1 MWIGLLGSLQV
12 RVEGAAV
19 AVPAARQR
27 ALLAVLA
34 VRAGELVPTD
44 ELAEIVWDGKPPDRE
59 FGDRYC
65 QATVLAH
72 LGDTRHTAGQDE
84 LARGAWQEAVAI
96 LDALH
101 HPYAGTVRA
110 RLRQNAEPSLARRPQ
125 G

>member
-1 MWIGLLGSLQV
+1 MF
-12 RVEGAAV
+12 R
-19 AVPAARQR
+19 
-27 ALLAVLA
+27 
-34 VRAGELVPTD
+34 D
-44 ELAEIVWDGKPPDRE
+44 

-72 LGDTRHTAGQDE
+72 LGDTRHAAGQSQE
-84 LARGAWQEAVAI
+84 ARRAWQEAVAI

-110 RLRQNAEPSLARRPQ
+110 RLRQDAEPSLA